1 MLYSENAEVVGMV
14 SKMAHSS
21 QASSDTM
28 DLVGHLFREPGF
40 LHDYFKQHQ
49 ASWPHNPRW
58 RFPREGAVVEMPGL
72 RYLFLSP
79 WCVKDFARLLLSVQV

>member
-49 ASWPHNPRW
+49 AS
-58 RFPREGAVVEMPGL
+58 
-72 RYLFLSP
+72 
-79 WCVKDFARLLLSVQV
+79 